1 MPELRICH
9 ITKTPE
15 STKPSGISVFCYAMK
30 ARIKNSTE
38 NAIVI
43 SPALAFVFTVASSV
57 FLFSDIRDTPPTII
71 KAMPTIIKKRFT
83 ENDLPEFN
91 IITVNIISPYS
102 TKINTFLER
111 FDTKSTRTPCAN
123 ITKRCQLLKYAYFL
137 AI

>member
-1 MPELRICH
+1 
-9 ITKTPE
+9 
-15 STKPSGISVFCYAMK
+15 MK

-43 SPALAFVFTVASSV
+43 SPALAFVFTVASPV
-57 FLFSDIRDTPPTII
+57 FLLSDIRDTPPTII

-111 FDTKSTRTPCAN
+111 FDTKSTMTPCAN